1 MATSFGSIT
10 IVDITDVG
18 EFSVSPS
25 CNSALTIIYNEE
37 SDTYSPAWG
46 GQGSVAL
53 EITPNARYAGSRLT
67 ADSYKWY
74 RKEGSG
80 TNTLIWDTTVTTATT
95 ANGESVINTG
105 SDKGKLTVNQNQF
118 NGYTQLTYIVEAYY
132 TVTGID
138 DPLMAQG
145 QITFSKITQNSD
157 AKNINVT
164 GTNAFI
170 YNYNS
175 SGTLVPEYNTV
186 TLQGR
191 KTSNL
196 SFATNPWSYGYDIT
210 TMANNGGTPITDT
223 SIYSTSG
230 NFATLTAA
238 TTFLGNHNSVI
249 FRLSSNDNNVYD
261 LFTVYKLVNGKDG
274 APGDKLVTAML
285 DNDDQSIPFDKEGVG
300 YYTDAVSTITIFE
313 GNDDVT
319 SDYNISFTVS
329 NDGAATPTPTVK
341 YTASNNNRTV
351 TITEISAPTGYIIFN
366 CIPKSTSGRT
376 GTLTKKFSL
385 IKVTAGEDGT
395 DGETP
400 IYYDLKA
407 SVLAVNATNTTN
419 VDGSGSPVALTY
431 TPSTIV
437 FTAYK
442 HEYNVTNSEWVQTV
456 DTTNDIYIDGT
467 KKNRESTGGNK
478 DSVVVTLS
486 GSYPNGK
493 ILAELHK
500 GSTAGILD
508 KQTVVITHDGGRG
521 SQGEQGEDGDSAI
534 NLILGNEHQNFPTTA
549 KKKTNGTISI
559 EIPVE
564 LKLGSVTR
572 NDLITTPSNV
582 TLNLGGSTCTLRWN
596 GTTKKFTG
604 SINDNTTITNK
615 SGAVSIVIPY
625 NVPDNKGVATTTTS
639 SATKTFTWATSAS
652 GTENVI
658 LQISTPDGTV
668 FNNGTGSCRIIA
680 ELLEGND
687 AVTSGVTWEWYKY
700 ESGYQKITGASS
712 STYTV
717 NAETVRGYI
726 SLQIIAKYDADGD
739 GTAENYIGY
748 VTLEDHGDNLQV
760 TVHSTVGTQLVNG
773 QGAGAIYAK
782 VTFNGKQIDAIQN
795 DIDVV
800 DELPGVSDTRAQV
813 IVLTVPAA
821 GQSGSK
827 TAVLYTHTTGNAWS
841 AMDETAC
848 TAKYEWTF
856 RNDQNQVVTG
866 SELGIATTGKCLYVD
881 GTVVSNKLTADVE
894 VTYPKPNA

>member
-37 SDTYSPAWG
+37 SNTYSPAWG

-53 EITPNARYAGSRLT
+53 EITPNARYAGSRLV
-67 ADSYKWY
+67 ADRYKWY

-80 TNTLIWDTTVTTATT
+80 SNVLIWDTNTTTETTVH
-95 ANGESVINTG
+95 GESVLNTG
-105 SDKGKLTVNQNQF
+105 SNKGKLTVNQNQF
-118 NGYTQLTYIVEAYY
+118 SNYDQLTYIIEAYY
-132 TVTGID
+132 TITGID
-138 DPLMAQG
+138 EPLMAQG
-145 QITFSKITQNSD
+145 QITFSKITQSSD
-157 AKNINVT
+157 AKNVNIT

-196 SFATNPWSYGYDIT
+196 SFASNPWSYGYDIT
-210 TMANNGGTPITDT
+210 TMVNNGGTPITDT
-223 SIYSTSG
+223 NIYSTSG
-230 NFATLTAA
+230 NNATLTAS
-238 TTFLGNHNSVI
+238 TSFLGNHNSVI

-274 APGDKLVTAML
+274 AAGGQLVVATL

-313 GNDDVT
+313 GNDDIT
-319 SDYNISFTVS
+319 SDYTISLTPS
-329 NDGAATPTPTVK
+329 NDGAATPTNTVT

-351 TITEISAPTGYIIFN
+351 TITGITAPTGYVIFT
-366 CIPKSTSGRT
+366 CTPTQASGRT
-376 GTLTKKFSL
+376 EPLTKKFSL
-385 IKVTAGEDGT
+385 IKVTAGEDGA

-400 IYYDLKA
+400 VYYDLKA

-419 VDGSGSPVALTY
+419 PEVSSVSY
-431 TPSTIV
+431 NPSTIV

-442 HEYNVTNSEWVQTV
+442 HEYDKTNNVWVQTI
-456 DTTNDIYIDGT
+456 DTTNDIYINGQQAT
-467 KKNRESTGGNK
+467 RESSGTNINR
-478 DSVVVTLS
+478 VVVTLAT
-486 GSYPNGK
+486 GTTYTDIVGQ
-493 ILAELHK
+493 LRK
-500 GSTAGILD
+500 GSTVDVLD
-508 KQTVVITHDGGRG
+508 TQTVVITKDGSRG
-521 SQGEQGEDGDSAI
+521 QQGQQGEDGASAI

-549 KKKTNGTISI
+549 KKKTSGTISI

-564 LKLGSVTR
+564 LKLGSITR
-572 NDLITTPSNV
+572 NDLIGTPNNV
-582 TLNLGGSTCTLRWN
+582 SLNLGGVSRTLTWN
-596 GTTKKFTG
+596 SNTKKFVG
-604 SINDNTTITNK
+604 SIIDNTTIANK

-625 NVPDNKGVATTTTS
+625 YVPDNEGVATTTTS
-639 SATKTFTWATSAS
+639 SITKTFTWATSAS

-668 FNNGTGSCRIIA
+668 FDNGTGSCQVIA
-680 ELLEGND
+680 QLKEGND
-687 AVTSGVTWEWYKY
+687 LVTSNVTWEWYKY
-700 ESGYQKITGASS
+700 ESGYQPITGANT

-717 NAETVRGYI
+717 DAADVHGYV
-726 SLQIIAKYDADGD
+726 SLKIVAKYDADGNNTTED
-739 GTAENYIGY
+739 YIGY
-748 VTLEDHGDNLQV
+748 VTLEDHSDNLQV

-773 QGAGAIYAK
+773 QGAGAIYAR
-782 VTFNGKQIDAIQN
+782 VTFNGKQIDAIN
-795 DIDVV
+795 TGIEVV
-800 DELPGVSDTRAQV
+800 STLPSNSDTREQV
-813 IVLTVPAA
+813 ILLTVPQP

-827 TAVLYTHTTGNAWS
+827 TAVLYTHSTGTSWT

-848 TAKYEWTF
+848 TAQYRWTF
-856 RNDQNQVVTG
+856 RNSQDQVVTG
-866 SELGIATTGKCLYVD
+866 NELGIVTTGKCLYVD
-881 GTVVSNKLTADVE
+881 ASVVNNKLTADVE
-894 VTYPKPNA
+894 VTYPKPSI